1 MMSTPVRRARITL
14 LGALIVAAGIV
25 ATQFPL
31 NQLLGERTA
40 VRQEGQQLIQLNAEN
55 RSLAGQIASLR
66 QPDTIARLAHERY
79 GLVAVG
85 DQSLVVLPSVAG
97 QPASSS
103 DSLDSPVV
111 PKSDLVPSDSLISA
125 SGATGSGSVGTP
137 AGFWSEL
144 VQRLEFWKAVP

>member
-1 MMSTPVRRARITL
+1 MISNPVRRARIAL
-14 LGALIVAAGIV
+14 LGALLASAGIV

-40 VRQEGQQLIQLNAEN
+40 VRQQSQQLLQLNAEN
-55 RSLAGQIASLR
+55 RSLAAQIASLH

-97 QPASSS
+97 QAASAS
-103 DSLDSPVV
+103 DPLESTLV

-137 AGFWSEL
+137 AGFWSKL
-144 VQRLEFWKAVP
+144 VQRLEFWKAAP